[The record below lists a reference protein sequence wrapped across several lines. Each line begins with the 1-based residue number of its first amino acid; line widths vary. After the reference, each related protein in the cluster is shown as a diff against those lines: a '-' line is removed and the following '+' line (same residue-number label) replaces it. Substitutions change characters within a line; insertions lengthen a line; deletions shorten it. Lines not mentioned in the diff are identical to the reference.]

1 MESVIID
8 RPRLAK
14 ALTAAICIVACLLA
28 AFCSA
33 QEPKDEDPEADAK
46 PQAATPKFPPPE
58 GAIQL
63 SPKFDVW
70 VDAAKGVV
78 IVDGRIALR
87 RGMLE
92 MFSCTRNTKEHESIV
107 AADAQAFLVHAGL
120 LRMGAEVGHPV
131 QFMNAENKPEF
142 KPPAGTEID
151 IEVLWHDAEEK
162 EHTARAQDWIRDM
175 KTGKAMAYP
184 WVFAGSRFWTD
195 PENGKQYYQAE
206 GGDFICVAN
215 FGTAMLDVPVMSSQ
229 SNDEL
234 EFEAWTDR
242 IPPLGT
248 PVRMILKP
256 MLEKTKENAEGGR
269 GKAKGA
275 KKEKE

>member
-1 MESVIID
+1 MKDVSID
-8 RPRLAK
+8 WRPSARAAAAVVCLFACALATHC
-14 ALTAAICIVACLLA
+14 A
-28 AFCSA
+28 A
-33 QEPKDEDPEADAK
+33 QEAKDEDPEADAK
-46 PQAATPKFPPPE
+46 PQASAPKLPPPE
-58 GAIQL
+58 GATQL

-120 LRMGAEVGHPV
+120 LRLGAEVGSPV
-131 QFMNAENKPEF
+131 QFVPVF
-142 KPPAGTEID
+142 KPPTGTEIGID
-151 IEVLWHDAEEK
+151 VLWHDAEGK

-175 KTGKAMAYP
+175 KTGKEMAYP

-195 PENGKQYYQAE
+195 PENGRQYYAAE

-215 FGTAMLDVPVMSSQ
+215 FGTAMLDIPVKSSQ

-248 PVRMILKP
+248 RVRMLLKP
-256 MLEKTKENAEGGR
+256 KLEKER
-269 GKAKGA
+269 GTRSEEQVEAKTQADGA
-275 KKEKE
+275 KSK